1 MTPWIV
7 IRNTPLEGPDLL
19 GDVLDDEGVAFT
31 VLDAF
36 APASLP
42 DRLAD
47 AGGLVVLGG
56 PMGVYEAGRY
66 PNLDIERRLLRQAV
80 ESDRPVLGIC
90 LGAQLLASAHGA
102 DVHPGPVKEIG
113 WQPVTLTPAGL
124 ADPVLAPLAAAPPL
138 FHLHGDTYGLPDG
151 AVHLARSTAYEQQGF
166 RIGRRAYGLQFHL
179 EFAVET
185 VRAVVEDPGCR
196 TDLLALGRSAE
207 AIIAESPARA
217 RALEPVAREVFRRFA
232 RLR

>member
-7 IRNTPLEGPDLL
+7 VRNTPLEGPDLL
-19 GDVLDDEGVAFT
+19 AEVLDGEGIAYT

-36 APASLP
+36 TPGSLP
-42 DRLAD
+42 DRLAG

-56 PMGVYEAGRY
+56 PMGVYDAGRH
-66 PNLDIERRLLRQAV
+66 PQLDVERRLLRQAV

-90 LGAQLLASAHGA
+90 LGAQLLASARGA
-102 DVHPGPVKEIG
+102 AVRPGPLKEIG
-113 WQPVTLTPAGL
+113 WQPLTLTPAGI
-124 ADPVLAPLAAAPPL
+124 ADPVLAPLATAPPV
-138 FHLHGDTYGLPDG
+138 FHLHGDTYELPDG
-151 AVHLARSTAYEQQGF
+151 AVHLARSAVYEQQAF

-179 EFAVET
+179 ELGVQT

-196 TDLLALGRSAE
+196 ADLLAQGRSPE
-207 AIIAESPARA
+207 AIIAESPGRG
-217 RALEPVAREVFRRFA
+217 RALEPLAREVFRRFV